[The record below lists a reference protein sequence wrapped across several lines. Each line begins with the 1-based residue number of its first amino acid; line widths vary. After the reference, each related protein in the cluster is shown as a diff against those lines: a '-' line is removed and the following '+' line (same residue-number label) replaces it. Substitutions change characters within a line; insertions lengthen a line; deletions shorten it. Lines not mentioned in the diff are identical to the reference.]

1 MPSFIRQ
8 GASVT
13 ASVLETAAGLLR
25 KLAETEEASQR
36 AEKPAP
42 SAEKRT
48 ADAPAPAAAPTQSAE
63 PASKQRPAPATRSR
77 ISNPKAARK
86 VRSRQG

>member
-13 ASVLETAAGLLR
+13 ASILETAAGALR
-25 KLAETEEASQR
+25 KLSDTEAASQPSR
-36 AEKPAP
+36 ATEPERAPEPMSTPEPA
-42 SAEKRT
+42 KTR
-48 ADAPAPAAAPTQSAE
+48 PAAG
-63 PASKQRPAPATRSR
+63 TRTR

>member
-13 ASVLETAAGLLR
+13 ASILETAAGVLR
-25 KLAETEEASQR
+25 KLAETEDASPKTEQR
-36 AEKPAP
+36 AEAREPAKTREPAP
-42 SAEKRT
+42 SRKPE
-48 ADAPAPAAAPTQSAE
+48 PAATP
-63 PASKQRPAPATRSR
+63 PAGTRTR

-86 VRSRQG
+86 VRARQG

>member
-13 ASVLETAAGLLR
+13 ASILETAAGALR
-25 KLAETEEASQR
+25 RLAETEQASAPR
-36 AEKPAP
+36 STEPAP
-42 SAEKRT
+42 EP
-48 ADAPAPAAAPTQSAE
+48 APAPP
-63 PASKQRPAPATRSR
+63 PGTRTR

-86 VRSRQG
+86 VRARQG

>member
-13 ASVLETAAGLLR
+13 AAILETAAGALR
-25 KLAETEEASQR
+25 KLAETEDAS
-36 AEKPAP
+36 P
-42 SAEKRT
+42 SAAQRPAETRKPEPVKTTT
-48 ADAPAPAAAPTQSAE
+48 AGAA
-63 PASKQRPAPATRSR
+63 KQRPAPTTRAR

-86 VRSRQG
+86 VRARQG

>member
-1 MPSFIRQ
+1 MPTFIRQ

-13 ASVLETAAGLLR
+13 ASILETAAGALR
-25 KLAETEEASQR
+25 KLAETEEAT
-36 AEKPAP
+36 AP
-42 SAEKRT
+42 T
-48 ADAPAPAAAPTQSAE
+48 PAPADSTPAAEEPSKPR
-63 PASKQRPAPATRSR
+63 PASGTRTR